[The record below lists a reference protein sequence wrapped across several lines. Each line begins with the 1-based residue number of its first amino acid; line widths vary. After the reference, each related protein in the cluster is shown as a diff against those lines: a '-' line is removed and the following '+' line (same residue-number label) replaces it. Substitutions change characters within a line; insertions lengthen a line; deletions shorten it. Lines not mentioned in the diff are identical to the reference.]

1 MGNPILLMEVIR
13 KQILTLVQYNRGNI
27 RYFCS
32 ECGSHL
38 YAYDKTWGENVY
50 PFASA
55 IDTPLP
61 EVVESD
67 VYHILLNSK
76 ANWVNVTSG
85 RHNFEEY
92 PDCSLEDWHKSNKK
106 FIE

>member
-1 MGNPILLMEVIR
+1 MEVIR